1 MKKIIKVR
9 DTSLLNKKSLKLYL
23 YLQQLISVKPA
34 EEGTHKHSFNVD
46 ALVETLSKDR
56 YLDTPCIPELK
67 LMLEA
72 IKQRKKTSN
81 IAKLYVLQCV
91 YNVLLENQ

>member
-1 MKKIIKVR
+1 MCLRPRIKIQTENFLGFFI
-9 DTSLLNKKSLKLYL
+9 
-23 YLQQLISVKPA
+23 VKPA
-34 EEGTHKHSFNVD
+34 EEGTYKHSFNVD

-67 LMLEA
+67 LMLAA